1 MMAQD
6 GREVCQATPAPENQ
20 SWASTASRSHG
31 KWHSRTGWPIIL
43 GCWLVL
49 LAVVLDVG
57 VEGDWLNVRGC
68 GVVERLF
75 VEQCR

>member
-1 MMAQD
+1 MTHD
-6 GREVCQATPAPENQ
+6 IGL
-20 SWASTASRSHG
+20 
-31 KWHSRTGWPIIL
+31 PIIL

-57 VEGDWLNVRGC
+57 VDGDWLNVRGC